1 MRPASLFS
9 GVAFRSALLFLLVFA
24 VVLTVAGIAIL
35 RTTEGSMTDQLR
47 SSITEDFDL
56 LRDANVTG
64 GETELVKFI
73 KAAVATRSDKQSEF
87 GLFKLS
93 GRRIAGNVTVA
104 PTFRGWGL
112 LPLEPGQTADNRFLG
127 YVEMLDDNMVVA
139 GRSQRF
145 VETES
150 GVILNSLILSGL
162 VICLAALGIG
172 YFLNRGVSQKLA
184 VIDRTLAEVSH
195 GNSEARLPVGRSND
209 QIDHVSRQIN
219 AHLDR
224 LSELLANM
232 RNTIVA
238 IAHDLKSPLHRAY
251 MLLQEAADESAPLA
265 ASSKLTRATGE
276 LETLGGVLDTV
287 LRISRIGTSN
297 DSSTFTRF
305 SAAVL
310 VQDLA
315 QTFEPVIEAAGQT
328 LRWAAVPES
337 GADVFGDRKMVQQML
352 VNLIENASRYAG
364 AGAVIEL
371 SIRADEGGTIV
382 TVADSGPG
390 IPADKREEVFE
401 PFRRLS
407 ESRGTPGSG
416 LGLAL
421 VKAVATRH
429 HARVTLGDN
438 HPGLRVTVYFP
449 PLPTGASPGAERAAA
464 SSRPPGESTL
474 PQPLREAATNFTA
487 K

>member
-35 RTTEGSMTDQLR
+35 RTTEASMTDQLR

-64 GETELVKFI
+64 GETELVKFMR
-73 KAAVATRSDKQSEF
+73 AAVATRSDKQSEF

-93 GRRIAGNVTVA
+93 GRKIAGNMSLA

-112 LPLEPGQTADNRFLG
+112 LPPEPGQSADNRFLG
-127 YVEMLDDNMVVA
+127 YVEMLDDNVVVA

-145 VETES
+145 LDTES
-150 GVILNSLILSGL
+150 GVILNALILSGL

-184 VIDRTLAEVSH
+184 VIDGTLAEVSH
-195 GNSEARLPVGRSND
+195 GNSGARLPVGRSND

-224 LSELLANM
+224 LSELMANM

-238 IAHDLKSPLHRAY
+238 IAHDLKSPMHRAY
-251 MLLQEAADESAPLA
+251 MLLQEAADEPEPRA
-265 ASSKLTRATGE
+265 ASSKLRRATGE
-276 LETLGGVLDTV
+276 LEALGGVLDTV
-287 LRISRIGTSN
+287 LRISRIETSN
-297 DSSTFTRF
+297 DISGYTTF

-310 VQDLA
+310 MQDLA

-328 LRWAAVPES
+328 LRSASVPES
-337 GADVFGDRKMVQQML
+337 GAAIFGDRKMVQQML
-352 VNLIENASRYAG
+352 VNLIENASRHAG
-364 AGAVIEL
+364 PESVIEL
-371 SIRADEGGTIV
+371 GVRTDDGGTIV

-390 IPADKREEVFE
+390 IPPDKREEVFE
-401 PFRRLS
+401 PFRRLN

-449 PLPTGASPGAERAAA
+449 PPPAIAAGADRSTMDAPQVADSPRPQVLP
-464 SSRPPGESTL
+464 
-474 PQPLREAATNFTA
+474 EAATNFTA

>member
-35 RTTEGSMTDQLR
+35 RTTEASMTDQLR

-64 GETELVKFI
+64 GETELVKFMR
-73 KAAVATRSDKQSEF
+73 AAVATRSDKQSEF

-93 GRRIAGNVTVA
+93 GRKIAGNMSLA

-112 LPLEPGQTADNRFLG
+112 LPPEPGQSADNRFLG
-127 YVEMLDDNMVVA
+127 YVEMLDDNVVVA

-145 VETES
+145 LDTES
-150 GVILNSLILSGL
+150 GVILNALILSGL

-184 VIDRTLAEVSH
+184 VIDGTLAEVSH
-195 GNSEARLPVGRSND
+195 GNSGARLPVGRSND

-224 LSELLANM
+224 LSELMANM

-238 IAHDLKSPLHRAY
+238 IAHDLKSPMHRAY
-251 MLLQEAADESAPLA
+251 MLLQEAADEPEPRA
-265 ASSKLTRATGE
+265 ASSKLRRATGE
-276 LETLGGVLDTV
+276 LEALGGVLDTV
-287 LRISRIGTSN
+287 LRISRIETSN
-297 DSSTFTRF
+297 DISGYTTF

-328 LRWAAVPES
+328 LRSTSVPES
-337 GADVFGDRKMVQQML
+337 GAAIFGDRKMVQQML
-352 VNLIENASRYAG
+352 VNLIENASRHAG
-364 AGAVIEL
+364 PESVIEL
-371 SIRADEGGTIV
+371 GVRTDDGGTIV

-390 IPADKREEVFE
+390 IPPDKREEVFE
-401 PFRRLS
+401 PFRRLN

-449 PLPTGASPGAERAAA
+449 PPPAIAAGADRSTMDAPQVADSPRPQVLP
-464 SSRPPGESTL
+464 
-474 PQPLREAATNFTA
+474 EAATNFTA

>member
-35 RTTEGSMTDQLR
+35 RTTEASMTDQLR

-64 GETELVKFI
+64 GETELVKFMR
-73 KAAVATRSDKQSEF
+73 AAVATRSDKQSEF

-93 GRRIAGNVTVA
+93 GRKIAGNMSLA

-112 LPLEPGQTADNRFLG
+112 LPPEPGQSADNRFLG
-127 YVEMLDDNMVVA
+127 YVEMLDDNVVVA

-145 VETES
+145 LDTES
-150 GVILNSLILSGL
+150 GVILNALILSGL

-184 VIDRTLAEVSH
+184 VIDGTLAEVSH
-195 GNSEARLPVGRSND
+195 GNSGARLPVGRSND

-224 LSELLANM
+224 LSELMANM

-238 IAHDLKSPLHRAY
+238 IAHDLKSPMHRAY
-251 MLLQEAADESAPLA
+251 MLLQEAADEPEPRA
-265 ASSKLTRATGE
+265 ASSKLRRATGE
-276 LETLGGVLDTV
+276 LEALGGVLDTV
-287 LRISRIGTSN
+287 LRISRIETSN
-297 DSSTFTRF
+297 DISGYTTF

-310 VQDLA
+310 MQDLA

-328 LRWAAVPES
+328 LRSTSVPES
-337 GADVFGDRKMVQQML
+337 GAAIFGDRKMVQQML
-352 VNLIENASRYAG
+352 VNLIENASRHAG
-364 AGAVIEL
+364 PESVIEL
-371 SIRADEGGTIV
+371 GVRTDDGGTIV

-390 IPADKREEVFE
+390 IPPDKREEVFE
-401 PFRRLS
+401 PFRRLN

-449 PLPTGASPGAERAAA
+449 PPPAIAAGPDRSTMDAPQVADPPRPQVLP
-464 SSRPPGESTL
+464 
-474 PQPLREAATNFTA
+474 EAATNFTA

>member
-35 RTTEGSMTDQLR
+35 RTTEASMTDQLR

-64 GETELVKFI
+64 GETELVKFMR
-73 KAAVATRSDKQSEF
+73 AAVATRSDKQSEF

-93 GRRIAGNVTVA
+93 GRKIAGNMSLA

-112 LPLEPGQTADNRFLG
+112 LPPEPGQSADNRFLG
-127 YVEMLDDNMVVA
+127 YVEMLDDNVVVA

-145 VETES
+145 LDTES
-150 GVILNSLILSGL
+150 GVILNALILSGL

-184 VIDRTLAEVSH
+184 VIDGTLAEVSH
-195 GNSEARLPVGRSND
+195 GNSGARLPVGRSND

-224 LSELLANM
+224 LSELMANM

-238 IAHDLKSPLHRAY
+238 IAHDLKSPMHRAY
-251 MLLQEAADESAPLA
+251 MLLQEAADEPEPRA
-265 ASSKLTRATGE
+265 ASSKLRRATGE
-276 LETLGGVLDTV
+276 LEALGGVLDTV
-287 LRISRIGTSN
+287 LRISRIETSN
-297 DSSTFTRF
+297 DISGYTTF

-328 LRWAAVPES
+328 LRSTSVPES
-337 GADVFGDRKMVQQML
+337 GAAIFGDRKMVQQML
-352 VNLIENASRYAG
+352 VNLIENASRHAG
-364 AGAVIEL
+364 PESVIEL
-371 SIRADEGGTIV
+371 GVRTDDGGTIV

-390 IPADKREEVFE
+390 IPPDKREEVFE
-401 PFRRLS
+401 PFRRLN

-449 PLPTGASPGAERAAA
+449 PPPAIAAGPDRSTMDAPQVADSPRPQVLP
-464 SSRPPGESTL
+464 
-474 PQPLREAATNFTA
+474 EAATNFTA

>member
-1 MRPASLFS
+1 
-9 GVAFRSALLFLLVFA
+9 
-24 VVLTVAGIAIL
+24 
-35 RTTEGSMTDQLR
+35 
-47 SSITEDFDL
+47 
-56 LRDANVTG
+56 
-64 GETELVKFI
+64 
-73 KAAVATRSDKQSEF
+73 VATRSDKQSEF

-93 GRRIAGNVTVA
+93 GRKIAGNMSLA

-112 LPLEPGQTADNRFLG
+112 LPPEPGQSADNRFLG
-127 YVEMLDDNMVVA
+127 YVEMLDDNVVVA

-145 VETES
+145 LDTES
-150 GVILNSLILSGL
+150 GVILNALILSGL

-184 VIDRTLAEVSH
+184 VIDGTLAEVSH
-195 GNSEARLPVGRSND
+195 GNSGARLPVGRSND

-224 LSELLANM
+224 LSELMANM

-238 IAHDLKSPLHRAY
+238 IAHDLKSPMHRAY
-251 MLLQEAADESAPLA
+251 MLLQEAADEPEPRA
-265 ASSKLTRATGE
+265 ASSKLRRATGE
-276 LETLGGVLDTV
+276 LEALGGVLDTV
-287 LRISRIGTSN
+287 LRISRIETSN
-297 DSSTFTRF
+297 DISGYTTF

-328 LRWAAVPES
+328 LRSTSVPES
-337 GADVFGDRKMVQQML
+337 GAAIFGDRKMVQQML
-352 VNLIENASRYAG
+352 VNLIENASRHAG
-364 AGAVIEL
+364 PESVIEL
-371 SIRADEGGTIV
+371 GVRTDDGGTIV

-390 IPADKREEVFE
+390 IPPDKREEVFE
-401 PFRRLS
+401 PFRRLN

-449 PLPTGASPGAERAAA
+449 PPPAIVAGPDRSTMDSPQVADSPRPQVLP
-464 SSRPPGESTL
+464 
-474 PQPLREAATNFTA
+474 EAATNFTA